1 MADSRHRQV
10 TLNHHIIDI
19 ICATVAT
26 TATFFSFSACA
37 NEPSDDDHSGSQTQ
51 IDEDVHAKCAKD
63 LSSHLECFKEKLSM
77 ALTCECSRFE
87 GDSDAQRD
95 RYEDDIEQF
104 INALGIAVDA
114 TTDVQRSATIKCADG
129 DCAQLIE
136 SLDRYAPDTETALRF
151 GINSMKQ
158 IRDNQAVTREDL
170 LVEEL
175 DAFFNSD
182 ALSAQEKL
190 AIYIELLPELIAH
203 ASMSDATITARNLYA
218 SYQSL
223 RRAPNA
229 QSLRIVC
236 RQTDEEKI
244 IDIAFDFDVLKNE
257 TAAYDSH
264 VELYCPEPEP
274 LPIATVSTP
283 APDMPIGNGASNV
296 ASSTPA
302 TAIAI
307 NEIPAESDSSTT
319 ATAIAIHE
327 IPAES
332 DSSTTATAIAI
343 HEIPA
348 ESDSS
353 TTATA
358 IAIHEIPAEI
368 ASSTPSSQTPST
380 ISDEHA
386 VVGDSEPLSVAQAQK
401 CTPRPDTAQNAIICR
416 STTIPYRSKTD
427 FGLIESQ
434 LAMALRTKD
443 NAAISRGLIE
453 LSQALESLANRF
465 EHLPDDA
472 FCTVFG
478 IYLVALSQDRFAEL
492 HSVEQQLKRIY
503 RDNFVDRLIKYKS
516 CTADSN
522 PTIAAQAQSLWE
534 NDGELYTW
542 ITTHFRGK
550 ARQKLD
556 KTFRQWTKPR
566 KLAIT
571 QPRRMIAAWTAWTL
585 GDYERAYRF
594 SEGMTNKKPRIV
606 HPQIHAF
613 DTMLKLSN
621 SIPIDRESLE
631 SYIRT
636 TMLKTPSLPY
646 QSFTAV
652 AGIVGESDK
661 KLIAQAMQSY
671 SPAIAP
677 TAAAQFFVAYSDAF
691 EANLTP
697 KQIVEIGT
705 WIDTELSASES
716 PCTTTKRR
724 LAWVAQAAQIGD
736 FATIAKRSQY
746 FSASPTAL
754 PATSQLWQQIACIA
768 QSPNEADIVESCQKA
783 HPSRPSY
790 DECQTEKGTSV
801 DDYWRHIAIC
811 W

>member
-37 NEPSDDDHSGSQTQ
+37 NEPSADDHSGSQTQ

-114 TTDVQRSATIKCADG
+114 ATDGQRSATIKCADG

-151 GINSMKQ
+151 GIDSMKQ

-343 HEIPA
+343 HEIPV
-348 ESDSS
+348 
-353 TTATA
+353 
-358 IAIHEIPAEI
+358 EI

-516 CTADSN
+516 CTSDSN

>member
-1 MADSRHRQV
+1 
-10 TLNHHIIDI
+10 
-19 ICATVAT
+19 
-26 TATFFSFSACA
+26 
-37 NEPSDDDHSGSQTQ
+37 
-51 IDEDVHAKCAKD
+51 
-63 LSSHLECFKEKLSM
+63 M

-114 TTDVQRSATIKCADG
+114 ATDGQRSATIKCADG

-151 GINSMKQ
+151 GIDSMKQ

-302 TAIAI
+302 TVIAI

-327 IPAES
+327 IPTES
-332 DSSTTATAIAI
+332 DSSTTATAITI
-343 HEIPA
+343 HESPV
-348 ESDSS
+348 
-353 TTATA
+353 
-358 IAIHEIPAEI
+358 EI

-516 CTADSN
+516 CTSDSN

>member
-37 NEPSDDDHSGSQTQ
+37 NEPSADDHSGSQTQ

-87 GDSDAQRD
+87 GDSDAQCD

-114 TTDVQRSATIKCADG
+114 ATDGQRSATIKCADG

-151 GINSMKQ
+151 GIDSMKQ

-327 IPAES
+327 IPTES
-332 DSSTTATAIAI
+332 DSSTTATAITI
-343 HEIPA
+343 HEIPV
-348 ESDSS
+348 
-353 TTATA
+353 
-358 IAIHEIPAEI
+358 EI

-503 RDNFVDRLIKYKS
+503 RNNFVDRLIKYKS

>member
-37 NEPSDDDHSGSQTQ
+37 NEPAADDHSGSQTQ

-114 TTDVQRSATIKCADG
+114 ATDGQRSATIKCADG

-151 GINSMKQ
+151 GIDSMKQ

-257 TAAYDSH
+257 TSAYDSH

-327 IPAES
+327 IPTES
-332 DSSTTATAIAI
+332 DSSTTATAITI
-343 HEIPA
+343 HEIPV
-348 ESDSS
+348 
-353 TTATA
+353 
-358 IAIHEIPAEI
+358 EI

>member
-37 NEPSDDDHSGSQTQ
+37 NEPSADDHSGSQTQ

-114 TTDVQRSATIKCADG
+114 ATDGQRSATIKCADG

-151 GINSMKQ
+151 GIDSMKQ

-332 DSSTTATAIAI
+332 DSSTTATAITI
-343 HEIPA
+343 HEIPV
-348 ESDSS
+348 
-353 TTATA
+353 
-358 IAIHEIPAEI
+358 EI

-516 CTADSN
+516 CTSDSN

>member
-37 NEPSDDDHSGSQTQ
+37 NEPSADDHSGSQTQ

-114 TTDVQRSATIKCADG
+114 ATDGQRSATIKCADG

-151 GINSMKQ
+151 GIDSMKQ

-327 IPAES
+327 IPV
-332 DSSTTATAIAI
+332 
-343 HEIPA
+343 
-348 ESDSS
+348 
-353 TTATA
+353 
-358 IAIHEIPAEI
+358 EI

-556 KTFRQWTKPR
+556 KTFKQWTKPR

>member
-1 MADSRHRQV
+1 
-10 TLNHHIIDI
+10 
-19 ICATVAT
+19 
-26 TATFFSFSACA
+26 
-37 NEPSDDDHSGSQTQ
+37 
-51 IDEDVHAKCAKD
+51 
-63 LSSHLECFKEKLSM
+63 M

-114 TTDVQRSATIKCADG
+114 ATDGQRSATIKCADG

-151 GINSMKQ
+151 GIDSMKQ

-332 DSSTTATAIAI
+332 DSSTTATAITI
-343 HEIPA
+343 HEIPV
-348 ESDSS
+348 
-353 TTATA
+353 
-358 IAIHEIPAEI
+358 EI

-443 NAAISRGLIE
+443 NSAISRGLIE

-503 RDNFVDRLIKYKS
+503 RNNFVDRLIKYKS

-652 AGIVGESDK
+652 AGIVDESDK

>member
-1 MADSRHRQV
+1 
-10 TLNHHIIDI
+10 
-19 ICATVAT
+19 
-26 TATFFSFSACA
+26 
-37 NEPSDDDHSGSQTQ
+37 
-51 IDEDVHAKCAKD
+51 
-63 LSSHLECFKEKLSM
+63 M

-114 TTDVQRSATIKCADG
+114 ATDGQRSATIKCADG

-151 GINSMKQ
+151 GIDSMKQ

-327 IPAES
+327 IPAE
-332 DSSTTATAIAI
+332 
-343 HEIPA
+343 
-348 ESDSS
+348 
-353 TTATA
+353 
-358 IAIHEIPAEI
+358 I

-443 NAAISRGLIE
+443 NSAISRGLIE

-503 RDNFVDRLIKYKS
+503 RNNFVDRLIKYKS

>member
-1 MADSRHRQV
+1 
-10 TLNHHIIDI
+10 
-19 ICATVAT
+19 
-26 TATFFSFSACA
+26 
-37 NEPSDDDHSGSQTQ
+37 
-51 IDEDVHAKCAKD
+51 
-63 LSSHLECFKEKLSM
+63 M

-114 TTDVQRSATIKCADG
+114 ATDGQRSATIKCADG

-151 GINSMKQ
+151 GIDSMKQ

-332 DSSTTATAIAI
+332 DSSTTATAI
-343 HEIPA
+343 
-348 ESDSS
+348 
-353 TTATA
+353 T
-358 IAIHEIPAEI
+358 IHEIPAEI

>member
-19 ICATVAT
+19 ICATVAA

-37 NEPSDDDHSGSQTQ
+37 NEPSADDHAGSQTQ

-77 ALTCECSRFE
+77 ALTCEGSRFE

-114 TTDVQRSATIKCADG
+114 ATDGQRSATIKCADG

-151 GINSMKQ
+151 GIDSMKQ

-182 ALSAQEKL
+182 ALTAQEKL

-236 RQTDEEKI
+236 RQTDDEKI

-264 VELYCPEPEP
+264 VELYCPEPEQ
-274 LPIATVSTP
+274 LPIPPVSTP

-296 ASSTPA
+296 ASPTPA
-302 TAIAI
+302 TAIEI
-307 NEIPAESDSSTT
+307 NEIPAESNSSTT
-319 ATAIAIHE
+319 ATAITIHE
-327 IPAES
+327 S
-332 DSSTTATAIAI
+332 
-343 HEIPA
+343 
-348 ESDSS
+348 
-353 TTATA
+353 
-358 IAIHEIPAEI
+358 PAEI

-380 ISDEHA
+380 ISDENA
-386 VVGDSEPLSVAQAQK
+386 IIGDSEPLSVAQAQK

-516 CTADSN
+516 CTTDSN

-768 QSPNEADIVESCQKA
+768 QSPNEANIVESCQKT

>member
-37 NEPSDDDHSGSQTQ
+37 NEPAADDHSGSQTQ

-114 TTDVQRSATIKCADG
+114 ATDGQRSATIKCADG

-151 GINSMKQ
+151 GIDSMKQ

-257 TAAYDSH
+257 TSAYDSH

-307 NEIPAESDSSTT
+307 NEIPTESDSSTT
-319 ATAIAIHE
+319 ATAITIHE
-327 IPAES
+327 IPV
-332 DSSTTATAIAI
+332 
-343 HEIPA
+343 
-348 ESDSS
+348 
-353 TTATA
+353 
-358 IAIHEIPAEI
+358 EI

-503 RDNFVDRLIKYKS
+503 RNNFVDRLIKYKS

>member
-37 NEPSDDDHSGSQTQ
+37 NEPAADDHSGSQTQ

-114 TTDVQRSATIKCADG
+114 ATDGQRSATIKCADG

-151 GINSMKQ
+151 GIDSMKQ

-327 IPAES
+327 IPAE
-332 DSSTTATAIAI
+332 
-343 HEIPA
+343 
-348 ESDSS
+348 
-353 TTATA
+353 
-358 IAIHEIPAEI
+358 I

-503 RDNFVDRLIKYKS
+503 RNNFVDRLIKYKS

>member
-37 NEPSDDDHSGSQTQ
+37 NEPAADDHSGSQTQ

-63 LSSHLECFKEKLSM
+63 LSSHLACFKEKLSM

-114 TTDVQRSATIKCADG
+114 ATDGQRSATIKCADG

-151 GINSMKQ
+151 GIDSMKQ

-302 TAIAI
+302 TVIAI
-307 NEIPAESDSSTT
+307 NEIPAESYSSTT

-327 IPAES
+327 IPTES
-332 DSSTTATAIAI
+332 DSSTTATAITI
-343 HEIPA
+343 HESPV
-348 ESDSS
+348 
-353 TTATA
+353 
-358 IAIHEIPAEI
+358 EI

-556 KTFRQWTKPR
+556 KTFKQWTKPR

>member
-37 NEPSDDDHSGSQTQ
+37 NEPAADDHSGSQTQ

-114 TTDVQRSATIKCADG
+114 ATDGQRSATIKCADG

-151 GINSMKQ
+151 GIDSMKQ

-332 DSSTTATAIAI
+332 DSSTTATAITI
-343 HEIPA
+343 HEIPV
-348 ESDSS
+348 
-353 TTATA
+353 
-358 IAIHEIPAEI
+358 EI

>member
-37 NEPSDDDHSGSQTQ
+37 NEPAADDHSGSQTQ

-114 TTDVQRSATIKCADG
+114 ATDGQRSATIKCADG

-151 GINSMKQ
+151 GIDSMKQ

-307 NEIPAESDSSTT
+307 
-319 ATAIAIHE
+319 HE

-343 HEIPA
+343 HEIPT

-636 TMLKTPSLPY
+636 TILKTPSLPY

>member
-1 MADSRHRQV
+1 
-10 TLNHHIIDI
+10 
-19 ICATVAT
+19 
-26 TATFFSFSACA
+26 
-37 NEPSDDDHSGSQTQ
+37 
-51 IDEDVHAKCAKD
+51 
-63 LSSHLECFKEKLSM
+63 M

-114 TTDVQRSATIKCADG
+114 ATDGQRSATIKCADG

-151 GINSMKQ
+151 GIDSMKQ

-302 TAIAI
+302 TVIAI

-319 ATAIAIHE
+319 ATAITIHE
-327 IPAES
+327 IPV
-332 DSSTTATAIAI
+332 
-343 HEIPA
+343 
-348 ESDSS
+348 
-353 TTATA
+353 
-358 IAIHEIPAEI
+358 EI

-556 KTFRQWTKPR
+556 KTFKQWTKPR

>member
-37 NEPSDDDHSGSQTQ
+37 NEPSADDHSGSQTQ

-114 TTDVQRSATIKCADG
+114 ATDGQRSATIKCADG

-151 GINSMKQ
+151 GIDSMKQ

-332 DSSTTATAIAI
+332 DSSTTATAITI

-348 ESDSS
+348 ES
-353 TTATA
+353 
-358 IAIHEIPAEI
+358 

-556 KTFRQWTKPR
+556 KTFKQWTKPR

>member
-37 NEPSDDDHSGSQTQ
+37 NEPAADDHSGSQTQ

-77 ALTCECSRFE
+77 ALTCECRRFE

-114 TTDVQRSATIKCADG
+114 ATDGQRSATIKCADG

-151 GINSMKQ
+151 GIDSMKQ

-296 ASSTPA
+296 ARSTPA
-302 TAIAI
+302 TVIAI

-327 IPAES
+327 IPTES
-332 DSSTTATAIAI
+332 DSSTTATAITI

-348 ESDSS
+348 ES
-353 TTATA
+353 
-358 IAIHEIPAEI
+358 

-556 KTFRQWTKPR
+556 KTFKQWTKPR

>member
-37 NEPSDDDHSGSQTQ
+37 NEPSTDDHAGSQTQ

-77 ALTCECSRFE
+77 ALTCEGSRFE

-114 TTDVQRSATIKCADG
+114 ATDGQRSATIKCADG

-151 GINSMKQ
+151 GIDSMKQ

-182 ALSAQEKL
+182 ALTAQEKL

-236 RQTDEEKI
+236 RQTDDEKI

-257 TAAYDSH
+257 PAAYDSH

-283 APDMPIGNGASNV
+283 A
-296 ASSTPA
+296 

-307 NEIPAESDSSTT
+307 HESPAKIDSSTT
-319 ATAIAIHE
+319 ATAIAINE
-327 IPAES
+327 SPAKI
-332 DSSTTATAIAI
+332 DSSTHATAIAI
-343 HEIPA
+343 NESPA
-348 ESDSS
+348 KID
-353 TTATA
+353 
-358 IAIHEIPAEI
+358 
-368 ASSTPSSQTPST
+368 SSTPSSQTPST
-380 ISDEHA
+380 ISDKHA
-386 VVGDSEPLSVAQAQK
+386 IIGDSEPHSVAQAQK
-401 CTPRPDTAQNAIICR
+401 CTPRPDTAQNAIVCR
-416 STTIPYRSKTD
+416 STTIPYRSKTN

-516 CTADSN
+516 CTTDSN

-534 NDGELYTW
+534 NYGELYTW

-566 KLAIT
+566 KLAIA

-606 HPQIHAF
+606 HPQIHSF

-671 SPAIAP
+671 SPAVAP

-754 PATSQLWQQIACIA
+754 PATTQLWQQIACIA
-768 QSPNEADIVESCQKA
+768 QSPSEANIVESCQKA

>member
-1 MADSRHRQV
+1 
-10 TLNHHIIDI
+10 
-19 ICATVAT
+19 
-26 TATFFSFSACA
+26 
-37 NEPSDDDHSGSQTQ
+37 
-51 IDEDVHAKCAKD
+51 
-63 LSSHLECFKEKLSM
+63 M

-114 TTDVQRSATIKCADG
+114 ATDGQRSATIKCADG

-151 GINSMKQ
+151 GIDSMKQ

-302 TAIAI
+302 TVIAI

-319 ATAIAIHE
+319 ATAI
-327 IPAES
+327 
-332 DSSTTATAIAI
+332 T
-343 HEIPA
+343 
-348 ESDSS
+348 
-353 TTATA
+353 
-358 IAIHEIPAEI
+358 IHEIPAEI

>member
-1 MADSRHRQV
+1 
-10 TLNHHIIDI
+10 
-19 ICATVAT
+19 
-26 TATFFSFSACA
+26 
-37 NEPSDDDHSGSQTQ
+37 
-51 IDEDVHAKCAKD
+51 
-63 LSSHLECFKEKLSM
+63 M

-114 TTDVQRSATIKCADG
+114 ATDGQRSATIKCADG

-151 GINSMKQ
+151 GIDSMKQ

-327 IPAES
+327 IPV
-332 DSSTTATAIAI
+332 
-343 HEIPA
+343 
-348 ESDSS
+348 
-353 TTATA
+353 
-358 IAIHEIPAEI
+358 EI

>member
-1 MADSRHRQV
+1 
-10 TLNHHIIDI
+10 
-19 ICATVAT
+19 
-26 TATFFSFSACA
+26 
-37 NEPSDDDHSGSQTQ
+37 
-51 IDEDVHAKCAKD
+51 
-63 LSSHLECFKEKLSM
+63 M

-114 TTDVQRSATIKCADG
+114 ATDGQRSATIKCADG

-151 GINSMKQ
+151 GIDSMKQ

-319 ATAIAIHE
+319 ATAITIHE
-327 IPAES
+327 IPV
-332 DSSTTATAIAI
+332 
-343 HEIPA
+343 
-348 ESDSS
+348 
-353 TTATA
+353 
-358 IAIHEIPAEI
+358 EI

-443 NAAISRGLIE
+443 NAAISCGLIE

>member
-1 MADSRHRQV
+1 
-10 TLNHHIIDI
+10 
-19 ICATVAT
+19 
-26 TATFFSFSACA
+26 
-37 NEPSDDDHSGSQTQ
+37 
-51 IDEDVHAKCAKD
+51 
-63 LSSHLECFKEKLSM
+63 M

-114 TTDVQRSATIKCADG
+114 ATDGQRSATIKCADG

-151 GINSMKQ
+151 GIDSMKQ

-327 IPAES
+327 IPAE
-332 DSSTTATAIAI
+332 
-343 HEIPA
+343 
-348 ESDSS
+348 
-353 TTATA
+353 
-358 IAIHEIPAEI
+358 I

-380 ISDEHA
+380 ISDKHA

>member
-1 MADSRHRQV
+1 
-10 TLNHHIIDI
+10 
-19 ICATVAT
+19 
-26 TATFFSFSACA
+26 
-37 NEPSDDDHSGSQTQ
+37 
-51 IDEDVHAKCAKD
+51 
-63 LSSHLECFKEKLSM
+63 M

-114 TTDVQRSATIKCADG
+114 ATDGQRSATIKCADG

-151 GINSMKQ
+151 GIDSMKQ

-319 ATAIAIHE
+319 ATAITIHE
-327 IPAES
+327 IPV
-332 DSSTTATAIAI
+332 
-343 HEIPA
+343 
-348 ESDSS
+348 
-353 TTATA
+353 
-358 IAIHEIPAEI
+358 EI

-594 SEGMTNKKPRIV
+594 SEGMTHKKPRIV

>member
-37 NEPSDDDHSGSQTQ
+37 HEPAADDHSGSQTQ

-114 TTDVQRSATIKCADG
+114 ATDGQRSATIKCADG

-151 GINSMKQ
+151 GIDSMKQ

-327 IPAES
+327 IPAE
-332 DSSTTATAIAI
+332 
-343 HEIPA
+343 
-348 ESDSS
+348 
-353 TTATA
+353 
-358 IAIHEIPAEI
+358 I

-443 NAAISRGLIE
+443 NSAISRGLIE

>member
-1 MADSRHRQV
+1 
-10 TLNHHIIDI
+10 
-19 ICATVAT
+19 
-26 TATFFSFSACA
+26 
-37 NEPSDDDHSGSQTQ
+37 
-51 IDEDVHAKCAKD
+51 
-63 LSSHLECFKEKLSM
+63 M

-114 TTDVQRSATIKCADG
+114 ATDGQRSATIKCADG

-151 GINSMKQ
+151 GIDSMKQ

-332 DSSTTATAIAI
+332 
-343 HEIPA
+343 
-348 ESDSS
+348 
-353 TTATA
+353 
-358 IAIHEIPAEI
+358 

>member
-1 MADSRHRQV
+1 
-10 TLNHHIIDI
+10 
-19 ICATVAT
+19 
-26 TATFFSFSACA
+26 
-37 NEPSDDDHSGSQTQ
+37 
-51 IDEDVHAKCAKD
+51 
-63 LSSHLECFKEKLSM
+63 M

-114 TTDVQRSATIKCADG
+114 ATDGQRSATIKCADG

-307 NEIPAESDSSTT
+307 N
-319 ATAIAIHE
+319 
-327 IPAES
+327 
-332 DSSTTATAIAI
+332 
-343 HEIPA
+343 EIPA

>member
-37 NEPSDDDHSGSQTQ
+37 NEPSADDHSGSQTQ

-114 TTDVQRSATIKCADG
+114 ATDGQRSATIKCADG

-151 GINSMKQ
+151 GIDSMKQ

-327 IPAES
+327 IPV
-332 DSSTTATAIAI
+332 
-343 HEIPA
+343 EI
-348 ESDSS
+348 
-353 TTATA
+353 T
-358 IAIHEIPAEI
+358 
-368 ASSTPSSQTPST
+368 SSTPSSQTPST
-380 ISDEHA
+380 MSDEHA

-606 HPQIHAF
+606 HEQIHAF

>member
-1 MADSRHRQV
+1 
-10 TLNHHIIDI
+10 
-19 ICATVAT
+19 
-26 TATFFSFSACA
+26 
-37 NEPSDDDHSGSQTQ
+37 
-51 IDEDVHAKCAKD
+51 
-63 LSSHLECFKEKLSM
+63 M

-114 TTDVQRSATIKCADG
+114 ATDGQRSATIKCADG

-151 GINSMKQ
+151 GIDSMKQ

-327 IPAES
+327 IPTES

-343 HEIPA
+343 HEIPV
-348 ESDSS
+348 
-353 TTATA
+353 
-358 IAIHEIPAEI
+358 EI

-516 CTADSN
+516 CTSDSN

>member
-37 NEPSDDDHSGSQTQ
+37 NEPSADDHSGSQTQ

-114 TTDVQRSATIKCADG
+114 ATDGQRSATIKCADG

-151 GINSMKQ
+151 GIDSMKQ

-327 IPAES
+327 SPV
-332 DSSTTATAIAI
+332 
-343 HEIPA
+343 EI
-348 ESDSS
+348 
-353 TTATA
+353 T
-358 IAIHEIPAEI
+358 
-368 ASSTPSSQTPST
+368 SSTPSSQTPST

>member
-37 NEPSDDDHSGSQTQ
+37 NEPSADDHSGSQTQ

-114 TTDVQRSATIKCADG
+114 ATDGQRSATIKCADG

-151 GINSMKQ
+151 GIDSMKQ

-302 TAIAI
+302 TVIAI
-307 NEIPAESDSSTT
+307 N
-319 ATAIAIHE
+319 
-327 IPAES
+327 
-332 DSSTTATAIAI
+332 
-343 HEIPA
+343 EIPA

>member
-37 NEPSDDDHSGSQTQ
+37 NEPSADDHSGSQTQ

-114 TTDVQRSATIKCADG
+114 ATDGQRSATIKCADG

-151 GINSMKQ
+151 GIDSMKQ

-307 NEIPAESDSSTT
+307 
-319 ATAIAIHE
+319 HE

-332 DSSTTATAIAI
+332 DSSTTATAITI
-343 HEIPA
+343 HESPV
-348 ESDSS
+348 
-353 TTATA
+353 
-358 IAIHEIPAEI
+358 EI

-516 CTADSN
+516 CTSDSN

>member
-37 NEPSDDDHSGSQTQ
+37 NEPAADDHSGSQTQ

-114 TTDVQRSATIKCADG
+114 ATDGQRSATIKCADG

-319 ATAIAIHE
+319 ATAITIHE
-327 IPAES
+327 IPV
-332 DSSTTATAIAI
+332 
-343 HEIPA
+343 
-348 ESDSS
+348 
-353 TTATA
+353 
-358 IAIHEIPAEI
+358 EI

>member
-1 MADSRHRQV
+1 
-10 TLNHHIIDI
+10 
-19 ICATVAT
+19 
-26 TATFFSFSACA
+26 
-37 NEPSDDDHSGSQTQ
+37 
-51 IDEDVHAKCAKD
+51 
-63 LSSHLECFKEKLSM
+63 M

-114 TTDVQRSATIKCADG
+114 ATDGQRSATIKCADG

-151 GINSMKQ
+151 GIDSMKQ

-302 TAIAI
+302 TVIAI

-327 IPAES
+327 IPTES
-332 DSSTTATAIAI
+332 DSSTTATAITI
-343 HEIPA
+343 HESPV
-348 ESDSS
+348 
-353 TTATA
+353 
-358 IAIHEIPAEI
+358 EI

-516 CTADSN
+516 CTFDSN

>member
-1 MADSRHRQV
+1 
-10 TLNHHIIDI
+10 
-19 ICATVAT
+19 
-26 TATFFSFSACA
+26 
-37 NEPSDDDHSGSQTQ
+37 
-51 IDEDVHAKCAKD
+51 
-63 LSSHLECFKEKLSM
+63 M

-114 TTDVQRSATIKCADG
+114 ATDGQRSATIKCADG

-151 GINSMKQ
+151 GIDSMKQ

-319 ATAIAIHE
+319 ATAITIHE
-327 IPAES
+327 IPV
-332 DSSTTATAIAI
+332 
-343 HEIPA
+343 
-348 ESDSS
+348 
-353 TTATA
+353 
-358 IAIHEIPAEI
+358 EI

-516 CTADSN
+516 CTSDSN

>member
-1 MADSRHRQV
+1 
-10 TLNHHIIDI
+10 
-19 ICATVAT
+19 
-26 TATFFSFSACA
+26 
-37 NEPSDDDHSGSQTQ
+37 
-51 IDEDVHAKCAKD
+51 
-63 LSSHLECFKEKLSM
+63 M

-114 TTDVQRSATIKCADG
+114 ATDGQRSATIKCADG

-151 GINSMKQ
+151 GIDSMKQ

-302 TAIAI
+302 TVIAI

-327 IPAES
+327 IPTES

-343 HEIPA
+343 HESPV
-348 ESDSS
+348 
-353 TTATA
+353 
-358 IAIHEIPAEI
+358 EIT
-368 ASSTPSSQTPST
+368 SSTPSSQTPST